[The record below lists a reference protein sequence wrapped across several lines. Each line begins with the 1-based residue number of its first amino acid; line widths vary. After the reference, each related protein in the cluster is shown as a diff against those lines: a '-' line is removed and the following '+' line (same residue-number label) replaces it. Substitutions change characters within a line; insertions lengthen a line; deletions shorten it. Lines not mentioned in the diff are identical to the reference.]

1 MPWSLTCPEQ
11 EVWTQVAAAGIHNE
25 ADFGL
30 LYINRTLNRRE
41 HQKRR
46 SHALRVVNT
55 RVGAHHVFSRR
66 RFQPPEHAGV
76 QKEDE
81 EETLRAAEGGG
92 PPSQPSRPECPDV
105 GRQSLGRCVR
115 RSMSPLPVSHL
126 PCVTAS
132 INFLPTDHA
141 QINDLSQVPVPVM
154 LLPDDFRAST
164 KIKVNNHLFNKYCAA
179 AAGTFILLFISLRVL
194 ISDCRPL

>member
-1 MPWSLTCPEQ
+1 MSSPSAASNPLSTLASKRKTKKKHFVQ
-11 EVWTQVAAAGIHNE
+11 QKVEV
-25 ADFGL
+25 
-30 LYINRTLNRRE
+30 
-41 HQKRR
+41 
-46 SHALRVVNT
+46 LRASDPVLSVLMWGVNHS
-55 RVGAHHVFSRR
+55 VGACAA
-66 RFQPPEHAGV
+66 P
-76 QKEDE
+76 
-81 EETLRAAEGGG
+81 RAL
-92 PPSQPSRPECPDV
+92 
-105 GRQSLGRCVR
+105 SLLLL
-115 RSMSPLPVSHL
+115 S

-132 INFLPTDHA
+132 INYLPADHA